1 MKQHISSIAL
11 ITLAILGLSACS
23 EKQASSIPEYPVSEV
38 DFDITVSGFGEIEAV
53 QAQRI
58 ISPGRRPMTLS
69 WLIPENTTVEKGEV
83 IARFDAQQIM
93 RDSRSEEFEMMK
105 LEQDISRSNAI
116 QSQQMREVASDQI
129 FVKQEFEF
137 VDRFA
142 IDDLRIFSQLEIIDT
157 LENRDFLEAKDNFLN
172 WKESSIDEQFDSEV
186 AVLDIRRQGHATK
199 FDRHQQALTSL
210 EVVSPYSGLLIYE
223 KDRRGE
229 KPSVGQTVFPGRP
242 IAQIP
247 NLEDMQAKVYV
258 LANDAID
265 LAIDQSVSVRLDAFP
280 DRTFAGVINNVAG
293 FPRSIE
299 RGNPITYYEITV
311 TLNEQDPKVM
321 QPGRKLSASID
332 VKSPEK
338 RLVIPIQALH
348 HENGSSYVYINSG
361 GQYTKKSVES
371 GRKNLYLV
379 EITSGLS
386 KGDIIALSSPEQGSG
401 S

>member
-23 EKQASSIPEYPVSEV
+23 EEQASSIPEYPVSEV
-38 DFDITVSGFGEIEAV
+38 DFDITVSGFGEIEAA

-265 LAIDQSVSVRLDAFP
+265 LAIEQSVSVRLDAFP

-321 QPGRKLSASID
+321 QPGRKLSASIE

>member
-38 DFDITVSGFGEIEAV
+38 DFDITVSGFGEIEAA

>member
-1 MKQHISSIAL
+1 
-11 ITLAILGLSACS
+11 
-23 EKQASSIPEYPVSEV
+23 
-38 DFDITVSGFGEIEAV
+38 
-53 QAQRI
+53 
-58 ISPGRRPMTLS
+58 
-69 WLIPENTTVEKGEV
+69 
-83 IARFDAQQIM
+83 
-93 RDSRSEEFEMMK
+93 
-105 LEQDISRSNAI
+105 
-116 QSQQMREVASDQI
+116 MREVASDQI